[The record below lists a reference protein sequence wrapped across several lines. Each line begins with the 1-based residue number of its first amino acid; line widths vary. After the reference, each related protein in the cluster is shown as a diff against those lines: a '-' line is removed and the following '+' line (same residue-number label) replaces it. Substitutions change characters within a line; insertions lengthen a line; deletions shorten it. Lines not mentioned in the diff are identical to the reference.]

1 MLKVIALLA
10 GIGYLVKRLIKHY
23 VILSPEN
30 LEIISNFQGCGLTL
44 AAYKKT
50 KCTSWMKSLI
60 FVETEFILI
69 FVDSIVTWR
78 TKARNRVN

>member
-1 MLKVIALLA
+1 MLKVIPLLA

-23 VILSPEN
+23 AILSPEN

-50 KCTSWMKSLI
+50 KCTSRM
-60 FVETEFILI
+60 
-69 FVDSIVTWR
+69 
-78 TKARNRVN
+78 